1 MIAKY
6 PAADA
11 DPRSRPRRR
20 SLCASSWA
28 TRRTR
33 RIGWFPIP
41 AAPASRRTGQKK
53 PEPETPE
60 RVVRGAQETQTILQM
75 KQTRSGQSEAR
86 AERTAS
92 GAKRT
97 AAPKAEQKTGASA
110 RKAPAPKKKNA
121 HPMSKKAKERRA
133 RQIRRTTIGALCAVI
148 AVVLA
153 VIGIR
158 AGSRLVDIKQTLDR
172 GDGVFY
178 PNIYVNNIPLQ
189 GKRSM
194 KRRRSSPSRCSR

>member
-1 MIAKY
+1 
-6 PAADA
+6 
-11 DPRSRPRRR
+11 
-20 SLCASSWA
+20 
-28 TRRTR
+28 
-33 RIGWFPIP
+33 
-41 AAPASRRTGQKK
+41 
-53 PEPETPE
+53 
-60 RVVRGAQETQTILQM
+60 
-75 KQTRSGQSEAR
+75 
-86 AERTAS
+86 
-92 GAKRT
+92 
-97 AAPKAEQKTGASA
+97 
-110 RKAPAPKKKNA
+110 
-121 HPMSKKAKERRA
+121 MSKKAKERRA

-189 GKRSM
+189 AKRSM